1 MIGFLV
7 KRLVWTAATMWVV
20 FTITFFLMR
29 SVPGGPF
36 DGERKLD
43 PEIKRNIE
51 SRYGTNDPLPVQYF
65 RELGNVC
72 RGDLGPSYKLADY
85 TVNEIIAQ
93 GFPVSA
99 SLGTLALCFA
109 IGLGLPV
116 GIVAATRR
124 GKLPDYGAMT
134 LATIG
139 MALPEFFVAPLAIIV
154 FVFVWPLFP
163 AAGWGSWQQLILPSV
178 CLGLPYAAYI
188 ARLTRTG
195 MLDVLSQD
203 YIRTAHAKGL
213 APRDVVLRHALKGA
227 MLPVVSFLGPATA
240 GILTGSLIEEAIFA
254 IPGLGIHFVQ
264 SAQQRDYT
272 LAMGLVLLYFLLLS
286 LMNLVVD
293 LLYKLLDPRVKIDS

>member
-51 SRYGTNDPLPVQYF
+51 SRYGTNDPLPLQYF

-213 APRDVVLRHALKGA
+213 APRDVILRHALKGA

>member
-7 KRLVWTAATMWVV
+7 KRLLWTAATMWVV

-203 YIRTAHAKGL
+203 YIRTARAKGL

>member
-7 KRLVWTAATMWVV
+7 KRLLWTAATMWVV

-213 APRDVVLRHALKGA
+213 APHDVVLRHALKGA

>member
-7 KRLVWTAATMWVV
+7 KRLLWTVATMWVV
-20 FTITFFLMR
+20 FSITFFLMR

-65 RELGNVC
+65 RELGKVC

-116 GIVAATRR
+116 GIIAATRR
-124 GKLPDYGAMT
+124 GKLPDYGSMT
-134 LATIG
+134 IATIG

-293 LLYKLLDPRVKIDS
+293 VLYKLLDPRVKIDS

>member
-7 KRLVWTAATMWVV
+7 KRLLWTAATMWVV

-116 GIVAATRR
+116 GILAATRR
-124 GKLPDYGAMT
+124 GKLPDYGSMT
-134 LATIG
+134 IATIG
-139 MALPEFFVAPLAIIV
+139 MALPEFFVAPLAIIL

-293 LLYKLLDPRVKIDS
+293 VLYKLLDPRVRIDS

>member
-1 MIGFLV
+1 
-7 KRLVWTAATMWVV
+7 
-20 FTITFFLMR
+20 
-29 SVPGGPF
+29 
-36 DGERKLD
+36 
-43 PEIKRNIE
+43 
-51 SRYGTNDPLPVQYF
+51 
-65 RELGNVC
+65 
-72 RGDLGPSYKLADY
+72 
-85 TVNEIIAQ
+85 
-93 GFPVSA
+93 
-99 SLGTLALCFA
+99 
-109 IGLGLPV
+109 
-116 GIVAATRR
+116 
-124 GKLPDYGAMT
+124 
-134 LATIG
+134 
-139 MALPEFFVAPLAIIV
+139 
-154 FVFVWPLFP
+154 
-163 AAGWGSWQQLILPSV
+163 
-178 CLGLPYAAYI
+178 
-188 ARLTRTG
+188 

>member
-7 KRLVWTAATMWVV
+7 KRLLWTSATMWVV

>member
-1 MIGFLV
+1 M
-7 KRLVWTAATMWVV
+7 
-20 FTITFFLMR
+20 
-29 SVPGGPF
+29 
-36 DGERKLD
+36 
-43 PEIKRNIE
+43 
-51 SRYGTNDPLPVQYF
+51 QYC

-116 GIVAATRR
+116 GILAATRR
-124 GKLPDYGAMT
+124 GKLPDYGSMT
-134 LATIG
+134 IATIG
-139 MALPEFFVAPLAIIV
+139 MALPEFFVAPLAIIL

-240 GILTGSLIEEAIFA
+240 GILTGSLIEEAICA

-293 LLYKLLDPRVKIDS
+293 VLYKLLDPRVKIDS

>member
-154 FVFVWPLFP
+154 FVFVWPLCP
-163 AAGWGSWQQLILPSV
+163 ASGWGSWQQLILPSV

>member
-7 KRLVWTAATMWVV
+7 KRLLWTAATMWVV

-116 GIVAATRR
+116 GILAATRR
-124 GKLPDYGAMT
+124 GKLPDYGSMT
-134 LATIG
+134 IATIG
-139 MALPEFFVAPLAIIV
+139 MALPEFFVAPLAIIL

-293 LLYKLLDPRVKIDS
+293 VLYKLLDPRVKIDS

>member
-7 KRLVWTAATMWVV
+7 KRLLWTAATMWVV

-51 SRYGTNDPLPVQYF
+51 TRYGTNDPLEVQYF

-139 MALPEFFVAPLAIIV
+139 MALPEFFVAPLAIIL

-163 AAGWGSWQQLILPSV
+163 AAGWGAWQQLILPSV

>member
-51 SRYGTNDPLPVQYF
+51 TRYGTNDPLPVQYF

-213 APRDVVLRHALKGA
+213 APRDVILRHALKGA